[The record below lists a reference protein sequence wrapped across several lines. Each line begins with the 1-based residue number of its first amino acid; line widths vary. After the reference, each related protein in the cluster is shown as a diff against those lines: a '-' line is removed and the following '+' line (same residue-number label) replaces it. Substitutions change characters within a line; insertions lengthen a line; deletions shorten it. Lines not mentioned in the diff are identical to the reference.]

1 MTLALIANP
10 FPPGEEMVI
19 ETLQR
24 PYRLSSQEGV
34 LMPWGDERPNHIKWM
49 FIKFVL
55 SIAGDSDAVG
65 LSAFWSDP

>member
-1 MTLALIANP
+1 
-10 FPPGEEMVI
+10 
-19 ETLQR
+19 
-24 PYRLSSQEGV
+24 
-34 LMPWGDERPNHIKWM
+34 MPWGDERPNHIKWM

>member
-10 FPPGEEMVI
+10 TSPGEEMVI

-24 PYRLSSQEGV
+24 PYLLSSQEGA
-34 LMPWGDERPNHIKWM
+34 LMHWGDERPNRIKWM
-49 FIKFVL
+49 FIKSLL

-65 LSAFWSDP
+65 LSASWSDP